1 MNCMN
6 RLVAAVGIDAN
17 SPGLNHSD
25 KMLFTLG
32 YAG

>member
-1 MNCMN
+1 MN
-6 RLVAAVGIDAN
+6 RFVTAIGIDAN
-17 SPGLNHSD
+17 SPGINHTD

>member
-1 MNCMN
+1 MN
-6 RLVAAVGIDAN
+6 RFVTALSIGAN
-17 SPGLNHSD
+17 SPVINQSD